1 MMNMLK
7 KFIDF
12 DKSKKLFFDNLYLID
27 EKFVIKIPIVEKE
40 KICEEINNKI
50 KIEKFELT
58 KYIYL
63 ITYEE

>member
-50 KIEKFELT
+50 KIEKFDLT